1 MAGADRMTD
10 TGITEFETSRTAK
23 GPQLNFSTDKVLAIL
38 EYLANAS
45 EPVRLQTLSA
55 DLKLNGSTAS
65 RFLKS
70 LEKNGYVR
78 QEEGTRRY
86 WLTMKICTLSHRLLS
101 SSNIVFYAK
110 PFLKRLSDIFREV
123 TCLSV
128 EQDMTVIYVAT
139 YDGPDHM
146 LKSFNYIGKRAP
158 MHCTGSGK
166 LLLTNYSDDR
176 LAEYVRAKG
185 SIKPTE
191 NSISTLGELRR
202 ELEKISAQNYS
213 IDNEECEMGMRCIAI
228 PVRDYTGGI
237 IAGVSVTGPAVRM
250 TFGKINDNLPELF
263 AVSTQLSALLGY
275 DGHKKAARPGKPSGA
290 GRGGGAVG

>member
-1 MAGADRMTD
+1 M
-10 TGITEFETSRTAK
+10 EQRTPRAAR

-38 EYLANAS
+38 EYLANAG
-45 EPVRLQTLSA
+45 EPVRLQTLSS
-55 DLKLNGSTAS
+55 DLNLNSSTVS

-101 SSNIVFYAK
+101 NSNLIFYAR
-110 PFLKRLSDIFREV
+110 PFLKGLSDVFKEV

-139 YDGPDHM
+139 HDGPDHM
-146 LKSFNYIGKRAP
+146 LKSFNFIGKRAP

-166 LLLTNYSDDR
+166 LLLSNYSDER
-176 LAEYVRAKG
+176 LTEYVRIKG

-191 NSISTLGELRR
+191 NSICAFGELRG
-202 ELEKISAQNYS
+202 ELDKIRKQNYS
-213 IDNEECEMGMRCIAI
+213 IDNEECEMGMRCVAI
-228 PVRDYTGGI
+228 PVRDYTGTI

-250 TFGKINDNLPELF
+250 TFEKIHNNLPALF
-263 AVSTQLSALLGY
+263 TVSKQLSALLGHE
-275 DGHKKAARPGKPSGA
+275 DPAE
-290 GRGGGAVG
+290 GRGCHI

>member
-1 MAGADRMTD
+1 MTD
-10 TGITEFETSRTAK
+10 TGITEFENSRTAK
-23 GPQLNFSTDKVLAIL
+23 GPQFNFSTDKVLAIL
-38 EYLANAS
+38 EYLANAG

-55 DLKLNGSTAS
+55 DLNLNGSTAS

-70 LEKNGYVR
+70 LEKNGYVS

-101 SSNIVFYAK
+101 SNNIVFYAK

-146 LKSFNYIGKRAP
+146 LKSFNFIGKRAP

-166 LLLTNYSDDR
+166 LLLTNYGGDR

-185 SIKPTE
+185 NIKPTE
-191 NSISTLGELRR
+191 NSISTLGELRG

-228 PVRDYTGGI
+228 PVRDYTGSI

-250 TFGKINDNLPELF
+250 TFEKINGNLPELF

-275 DGHKKAARPGKPSGA
+275 EGNEKAARPGKLPAA
-290 GRGGGAVG
+290 GRGGGPSHIV